1 MRLPSGKLSDAAAHY
16 QIASLWGSSQAQGT
30 KSYLQQGA
38 GGSGSLRFPFS
49 LSWVQRA
56 SSAQIRIMTNKGFVS
71 LLSPFLLDSNTCVQ
85 KALFALFSILIM
97 IYTASTWGA
106 TRASIWLQVGN
117 KQQRHMNFIQKRMLF
132 SHGSIYPSLC
142 GWA

>member
-56 SSAQIRIMTNKGFVS
+56 SSAQIRHHDKQRVH
-71 LLSPFLLDSNTCVQ
+71 LSFITFLPDSNTCVQ

-97 IYTASTWGA
+97 IYTASSWGA
-106 TRASIWLQVGN
+106 TGTSIWLQVGN